1 MVPGIDEE
9 RWYNNIV
16 NTKVYTS
23 VGFNTE
29 EAATVHREP
38 DLGTQSE
45 KVKGCIISRDQRTA
59 SGG

>member
-29 EAATVHREP
+29 EAAAVNREP
-38 DLGTQSE
+38 DLGT
-45 KVKGCIISRDQRTA
+45 
-59 SGG
+59 